1 MLFNPPRKARHI
13 YSYLLFPNSYLILSL
28 FSRVLDA
35 EDFKLAVGEA

>member
-13 YSYLLFPNSYLILSL
+13 YSYLILSL